1 MIGAVLPW
9 WARWLFF
16 AFAGGA
22 LFVLG
27 MLRGEWIAGQLHID
41 YVTAQAARTV
51 AVAQAQQKVVVQT
64 EIKYRDRIKT
74 VYVKGEEIE
83 KLVPVYVTRAD
94 DDRYGVNAGF
104 VRSYNA
110 AWAGEPAGPPVESDR
125 DAAGIPISEVAAVDA
140 HNATVCHAW
149 RELAT
154 GLREHY
160 EKLKAVTK

>member
-1 MIGAVLPW
+1 MIDVDLPASTRWICAVL
-9 WARWLFF
+9 
-16 AFAGGA
+16 AGAA
-22 LFVLG
+22 LYGLG
-27 MLRGEWIAGQLHID
+27 MLHGERVAGQAHID
-41 YVTAQAARTV
+41 YLEAQGAKSV
-51 AVAQAQQKVVVQT
+51 EIIKAQQKVVVQT

-110 AWAGEPAGPPVESDR
+110 AWAGEPAGTPAESDR
-125 DAAGIPISEVAAVDA
+125 DAAGIPLSEVAEVDA
-140 HNATVCHAW
+140 YNATACRAW
-149 RELAT
+149 RELAI

-160 EKLKAVTK
+160 EGLKAATN

>member
-1 MIGAVLPW
+1 VSALALPW
-9 WARWLFF
+9 WARWLLF
-16 AFAGGA
+16 AGAGGA
-22 LFVLG
+22 MFVLG
-27 MLRGEWIAGQLHID
+27 MLHGERLAGQAHID
-41 YVTAQAARTV
+41 YVTAQSARTV
-51 AVAQAQQKVVVQT
+51 AIVKAQQKVVVQT

-110 AWAGEPAGPPVESDR
+110 AWAGKPAGPSVESDR
-125 DAAGIPISEVAAVDA
+125 DAAGIPLSEVAAVDA
-140 HNATVCHAW
+140 HNATACHAW
-149 RELAT
+149 RELAV

-160 EKLKAVTK
+160 ENLKAVTK